1 LFALGAWGNALIN
14 ESNIK
19 QRQWFPCKSSERVPL
34 LFLAELI
41 KNALPN
47 NLTNPSVRLSV
58 KKLRNESSSWLAIV
72 SGNLYQR
79 VFLFSALP

>member
-1 LFALGAWGNALIN
+1 MNPT
-14 ESNIK
+14 SNK
-19 QRQWFPCKSSERVPL
+19 GGGFHAKAARARVPPL

-47 NLTNPSVRLSV
+47 NLTKPSVRLSV

-72 SGNLYQR
+72 SENLYQR
-79 VFLFSALP
+79 LFLFSALP